1 MQEYGRPEQKA
12 QDTAQDTEAKAKWIA
27 EQKKKQE
34 EMEKKMAETRLLTQ
48 KELEEE
54 LQKREEEERKRR
66 EEEEGQRREE
76 RDRKSVR
83 RRLRNRVSTMSLNT
97 LFRATS
103 IRDNLSIRGSS
114 SIREG
119 FRDGISKMLGRD
131 RANR

>member
-1 MQEYGRPEQKA
+1 MSGGSLIDTQRMQTYDGREQK
-12 QDTAQDTEAKAKWIA
+12 AQDTEAKAKWIA

-34 EMEKKMAETRLLTQ
+34 EMEKKMTETTLLTQ
-48 KELEEE
+48 KAVEEE
-54 LQKREEEERKRR
+54 MQKREEEER
-66 EEEEGQRREE
+66 QRREE
-76 RDRKSVR
+76 RDKKSVR

-119 FRDGISKMLGRD
+119 FRDGISKMLGRE